1 MKDLLEIR
9 DELNVARSFVE
20 CAFQAC
26 HAVDGADGIVAVL
39 DAASDKLK
47 AIGEALELFRGSPNA

>member
-26 HAVDGADGIVAVL
+26 HAVDDADGIVAVL
-39 DAASDKLK
+39 DAASDKLT
-47 AIGEALELFRGSPNA
+47 AIGEAIDALKGASR